1 MSVVR
6 DVIRDPVCVLRTPT
20 SAVADEAVEALE
32 RAGFPALS
40 DVGLEEDVLLDA
52 DDGLVDA
59 DESDGVADDGDD
71 GEVDADHLVHMVWT
85 SASVGAEACAHLRA
99 AGFSAELES
108 DSVPGKP
115 WAEAAKRWIVVGG
128 VVFFAL
134 WLVGVAVMFLVL

>member
-20 SAVADEAVEALE
+20 SAVADEAVDALE
-32 RAGFPALS
+32 RGGFPALS

-52 DDGLVDA
+52 EDGLVDA
-59 DESDGVADDGDD
+59 DDDDGVADDGGID
-71 GEVDADHLVHMVWT
+71 VDADHLVHMVWT

-108 DSVPGKP
+108 EPAPGKA
-115 WAEAAKRWIVVGG
+115 WAEAAKRWMVVGG

-134 WLVGVAVMFLVL
+134 WLIGVAVMFLVL